1 MKIIL
6 VFMDKKN
13 IESAAI
19 SEVKDVILSCDI
31 LSPYISENDKEPSWD
46 GFIYVYNDNNQTKN
60 NIRGR
65 VAVQV
70 KGELNSNF
78 SFSEISYSAEITD
91 LNNYLKDNG
100 VIYFVVYINKQN
112 PRQRKVYYETLT
124 PVKLALK
131 LKSNKNKTNLSI
143 KLREF
148 PSDSNLQKV
157 IFLNFLKDS
166 KQQVSYAPQ
175 NIISLSD
182 LKMTNLRGFTY
193 LPEHSLIDIQSLCK
207 FLNDSEIYF
216 YISDGSKNMIPTDFF
231 TSSEMKLGIMDS
243 IDSSIS
249 VKNKIYYNSFRRTF
263 SGDSLTIQFGNS
275 FTIVIN
281 NETGI
286 ANFKI
291 ELTPFA
297 RKGME
302 DLPFLINT
310 IKNKNQFFINE
321 REINFTQNSNCNQE
335 EHLIVLEKNLMFYN
349 KVVELLDTLNVRMD
363 LDLSKLSSKEKL
375 ILDILFK
382 AILEKKDVDIVVEDD
397 NSLINAKIADIQLK
411 LVAIKNENGSYI
423 LRNFFDPEFIGVQK
437 NDNGDA
443 RPASIFSILE
453 KDDYINVSN
462 INQEIILDSYRRLS
476 NFDHIYQIA
485 VLDMLKMLLAY
496 DNKPSKELFSLIK
509 DISDWIFEE
518 SKDNI
523 PIEIKLLNRLQ
534 IIKRERDFNE
544 GEKAQLVQLNENSDV
559 ECKLAANILLGYK
572 DAARI
577 YFNKLSKERQEIFKS
592 FPIYRFYKDLNV

>member
-1 MKIIL
+1 
-6 VFMDKKN
+6 MDKKN

>member
-1 MKIIL
+1 MH
-6 VFMDKKN
+6 KKN